1 MAVTLTIAKTINGA
15 QIADSLAG
23 GSTGWDIGQVS
34 NTLGYAPYVD
44 RDLNTGHQNIFAYH
58 NAVVDPITDVA
69 TYIGVYPGVYGGAN
83 PGGAAADYTDLAAMG
98 AADPVN
104 DKNNAAGLSQGLRVD
119 HSGITI
125 GGNPDRFDPTVAR
138 VRVYGHDYGVG
149 AVGVDL
155 ASAIPMH
162 VDAMVF
168 NNAGTG
174 VDATAPSLGVI
185 GVNGDT
191 ALGDTAWIG
200 MRYYLNNLATEGGI
214 MQFGWIWSYSY
225 TA

>member
-34 NTLGYAPYVD
+34 NTLGYAPYTD

-58 NAVVDPITDVA
+58 NATIDPITDVS

-83 PGGAAADYTDLAAMG
+83 PGGAAGDYSDLVAMG

-119 HSGITI
+119 HSGITL
-125 GGNPDRFDPTVAR
+125 GSNPDRFDPTVAR
-138 VRVYGHDYGVG
+138 VRVYGHNYGSG

-155 ASAIPMH
+155 ASAIPLH
-162 VDAMVF
+162 VDALVYD
-168 NNAGTG
+168 NSGTA
-174 VDATAPSLGVI
+174 VDATAPVTGVI
-185 GVNGDT
+185 GKAGDT
-191 ALGDTAWIG
+191 AYGDTAWLG
-200 MRYYLNNLATEGGI
+200 MRFYLNNLATEGGI
-214 MQFGWIWSYSY
+214 MQFGWVWSYSY